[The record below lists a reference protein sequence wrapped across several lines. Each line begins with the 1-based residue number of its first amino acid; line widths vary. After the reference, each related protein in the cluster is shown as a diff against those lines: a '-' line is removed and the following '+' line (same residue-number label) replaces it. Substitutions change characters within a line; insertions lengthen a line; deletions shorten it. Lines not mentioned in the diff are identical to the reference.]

1 MSTELSEVFWISFI
15 TASIT
20 FLGLVAR
27 LCYKSKCKN
36 IECCCIKII
45 RDVETEE
52 KEMEFLTTRLPNPS
66 PQNNSNTNNESLKL

>member
-1 MSTELSEVFWISFI
+1 MSTGLSEVFWISFI

-20 FLGLVAR
+20 FLGVVAR

-52 KEMEFLTTRLPNPS
+52 KEMEFLTTRNPS
-66 PQNNSNTNNESLKL
+66 PLNNSNTNNESVKL